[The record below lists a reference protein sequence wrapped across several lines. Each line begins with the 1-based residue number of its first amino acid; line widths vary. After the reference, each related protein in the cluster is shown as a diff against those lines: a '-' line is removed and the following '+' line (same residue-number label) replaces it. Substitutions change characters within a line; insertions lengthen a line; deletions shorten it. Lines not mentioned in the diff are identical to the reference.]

1 MGEDRGRSRSP
12 TSSSRGRKDN
22 HHDDKDAPKRYGN
35 DRRDAR
41 RHSKSRS
48 PSLVAVVPDQ
58 DQNQGR
64 DRGHALLDRNLVVT
78 ATTKETIPNPGT
90 VAPVQGNQ
98 SPVVIV
104 AAGAEAGAGIVLRI
118 AALVAVVRA
127 TVRQRKHKRS
137 RSRSRSKKSK
147 SKRHRRR
154 SHSSSDDSDGN
165 PRSAITGQKLKLKIA
180 KSSEDKKR
188 DKNRGSLLEFLNA
201 SYD

>member
-48 PSLVAVVPDQ
+48 PYRS
-58 DQNQGR
+58 NR
-64 DRGHALLDRNLVVT
+64 
-78 ATTKETIPNPGT
+78 K
-90 VAPVQGNQ
+90 
-98 SPVVIV
+98 
-104 AAGAEAGAGIVLRI
+104 
-118 AALVAVVRA
+118 
-127 TVRQRKHKRS
+127 QRKHKRS

>member
-1 MGEDRGRSRSP
+1 MIYAICPTFRSCRQLACHYKQPIDAARIHGRGKKAGRS
-12 TSSSRGRKDN
+12 
-22 HHDDKDAPKRYGN
+22 DDLHTVA
-35 DRRDAR
+35 
-41 RHSKSRS
+41 
-48 PSLVAVVPDQ
+48 LVAVVPDQ

-127 TVRQRKHKRS
+127 TVRTDQTVSSASTSDPAPALVRRS
-137 RSRSRSKKSK
+137 PRASAIAADRIRRQMTRTVTHVAPLQDKSSNSK
-147 SKRHRRR
+147 SQSRARIRNVTR
-154 SHSSSDDSDGN
+154 
-165 PRSAITGQKLKLKIA
+165 TGA
-180 KSSEDKKR
+180 V
-188 DKNRGSLLEFLNA
+188 F
-201 SYD
+201 